1 MSKIN
6 NSQEKFYNKNT
17 TTKLPVEF
25 FGINKSLSSSEYCS
39 NLPPLPSVLPRTRRI
54 VVVGD
59 LHGDWNKMIDTYI
72 AAGIIP
78 KLILPDK
85 YSPDNYKEKLK
96 WIGNDTIVVQ
106 VGDQID
112 SCRITN
118 IDGVCNYDSVR
129 NDIEGANDLDILEF
143 NTYLHDLAQNHKD
156 HGALYSLIGNHEI
169 MNVEGDFR
177 YVSEGNLRKKYRGI
191 KDLDDVKYARLEDF
205 KPGSKIAS
213 FLGCTRQ
220 AILKIGSNL
229 FVHGGVVSKFAKKYK
244 IKEINEVV
252 KKYLLNKLTISD
264 KGSDLYNDILEYKD
278 ESPLWTRAY
287 SKILNNND
295 KCDDLL
301 KDLKEF
307 WQVGNVLV
315 GHTPQMNGIAK
326 KCDNRIIFTDYGSS
340 KSFNTFRENKESN
353 VQYLEILN
361 DENFYVCPNESNG
374 SNCK

>member
-1 MSKIN
+1 M
-6 NSQEKFYNKNT
+6 NKNLNFDN
-17 TTKLPVEF
+17 KKDF
-25 FGINKSLSSSEYCS
+25 NGFNKSLSWSEYCS

-72 AAGIIP
+72 AAVIIP
-78 KLILPDK
+78 KLNLPDK
-85 YSPDNYKEKLK
+85 YTPDNYKEKLK
-96 WIGNDTIVVQ
+96 WIGSDTIVVQ

-118 IDGVCNYDSVR
+118 LDGECNYESVK
-129 NDIEGANDLDILEF
+129 NDIKGANDLDILEF
-143 NTYLHDLAQNHKD
+143 NTYLHHLAQTHKD
-156 HGALYSLIGNHEI
+156 HGALYSLLGNHEI

-177 YVSEGNLRKKYRGI
+177 YVSEGNLRNKYKGI
-191 KDLDDVKYARLEDF
+191 EDLDNVKSARLEDF

-220 AILKIGSNL
+220 AILKIGRNL

-252 KKYLLNKLTISD
+252 RNFLLNKLSTND
-264 KGSDLYNDILEYKD
+264 KDSDLCE
-278 ESPLWTRAY
+278 
-287 SKILNNND
+287 
-295 KCDDLL
+295 DLL

-315 GHTPQMNGIAK
+315 GHTPQMEGIAK

-340 KSFNTFRENKESN
+340 HSFNTFRNNNESN
-353 VQYLEILN
+353 VQYLEILH
-361 DENFYVCPNESNG
+361 DKEFYVCPFESNG
-374 SNCK
+374 KNCK